1 MRKIFLG
8 ALLLTLLWSCEK
20 EGKLPPINNKV
31 DLDGPLINDSS
42 LIQPERF
49 LLSAATTSA
58 TPAELAQPVI
68 ITAHGYS
75 ASNFE
80 WLEFSEYMKS
90 KGIKVSRVLLG
101 GHGRDYADFKKATW
115 HDWQV
120 PIIEE
125 YNKLVA
131 LGYRNISMAGSSTG
145 GPLLLEM
152 LMSKR
157 IDISQLKNIFLIDP
171 IVIPSNKILTLAP
184 VVGGTVIDYTTSE
197 LDKGEEG
204 YWYKYRPQESL
215 RQLNKLTQ
223 HVRKQLEGEA
233 TFPATVKLY
242 VWHDNADGAADPGG
256 SAAIL
261 KGVPAATVTVVESQ
275 LHVFTRLKGRA
286 QTTPA
291 DYELQT
297 KTFNA
302 IYEKVR

>member
-1 MRKIFLG
+1 MRKYLMG
-8 ALLLTLLWSCEK
+8 WVLLSLLCSCQK
-20 EGKLPPINNKV
+20 EGKIPPINDKV
-31 DLDGPLINDSS
+31 DLDGPLINDTS
-42 LIQPERF
+42 LLYPERF
-49 LLSAATTSA
+49 LLSARASTGN
-58 TPAELAQPVI
+58 PLELLKPVI

-80 WLEFSEYMKS
+80 WLEFSEYLQS
-90 KGIKVSRVLLG
+90 KGVNVSRVLLG

-131 LGYRNISMAGSSTG
+131 QGYRNISMAGSSTG

-157 IDISQLKNIFLIDP
+157 IDVSQLKNVFLIDP

-184 VVGGTVIDYTTSE
+184 VVGGTVLDYTTSE

-215 RQLNKLTQ
+215 RQLNTLTQ

-233 TFPATVKLY
+233 TFPSTVKLY

-261 KGVPAATVTVVESQ
+261 KGVPDATVTVVTSN
-275 LHVFTRLKGRA
+275 LHVFTRLKGRS
-286 QTTPA
+286 QTTAA

-297 KTFNA
+297 KTFNE
-302 IYEKVR
+302 IYEKVK

>member
-1 MRKIFLG
+1 MRKSIMGLVFLFF
-8 ALLLTLLWSCEK
+8 LFSCQK
-20 EGKLPPINNKV
+20 EGKMPPIDSKV

-42 LIQPERF
+42 LIFPERF
-49 LLSAATTSA
+49 LLSARPNTGN
-58 TPAELAQPVI
+58 PLELLKPVI

-80 WLEFSEYMKS
+80 WLEFSDYMNS
-90 KGIKVSRVLLG
+90 KGVHVSRVLLG
-101 GHGRDYADFKKATW
+101 GHGRDYTDFKKATW
-115 HDWQV
+115 RDWQV

-131 LGYRNISMAGSSTG
+131 QGYRNISMAGSSTG
-145 GPLLLEM
+145 GPLLLEL

-171 IVIPSNKILTLAP
+171 IIIPSNKILTLAP

-223 HVRKQLEGEA
+223 LVRKQLEGEA
-233 TFPATVKLY
+233 TFPSTVKLY
-242 VWHDNADGAADPGG
+242 VWHDNSDGAADPGG

-261 KGVPAATVTVVESQ
+261 KGVPAATVTVVESNF
-275 LHVFTRLKGRA
+275 HVFTRLKGRA
-286 QTTPA
+286 QTAAA

-297 KTFNA
+297 KTFNE
-302 IYEKVR
+302 IYEKVN